1 MNELLRFSISLK
13 LLVFLMMSSVI
24 TLSRADGLERDV
36 DRFGMDY
43 RHIKL
48 PAADPLL
55 CQSECAG
62 DAGCKSFTYV
72 KPGLHGPGAVCYLK
86 NGEPNPTP
94 DNCCISG
101 LRPIVTQASGL
112 EINMD
117 RLGMDYRHIKLPAA
131 DPLLCQS
138 ECAGDAGCKS
148 FTYVK
153 PGLHGPGAVC
163 YLKNGEPNPT
173 PNNCCIS
180 GLRSITQSQ
189 AQSVLY
195 QALQAWRA
203 RIAPRAPV
211 SGQRR
216 DPLSISGQS
225 DSLKEYAIKCDDAT
239 GIKVPGFSC
248 SAGTEIKG
256 QGNIPADTCARP
268 VAGVTCAPADLPHC
282 DQPNVLNG
290 ECDPGA
296 KFQVLPGR
304 TADAVAVAHCRKNG
318 LDKDSSEYNDIAV
331 IQYNKQNGA
340 LCFYQALGNLSGGN
354 LPGEDIPPPLA
365 ADVSP
370 WRWASPAATVAMGC
384 TGCHDNGGFIRSPY
398 LAQLK
403 AGPGVLPNHVFPSD
417 LSGFNNLNTPVK
429 YVGLD
434 YATNRSW
441 SITTPNAPGDNGQS
455 CTECHRLA
463 VNNHIFID
471 GRGNKFA
478 GGTAAKFA
486 NVATAATQV
495 SKNRHGPSSPIWM
508 RLGQVFHKSEVEASA
523 KKFQDCAVGFFNS
536 GFVSAPMDCEISP
549 LGEPW
554 TEKLGGN
561 CSAHEQCGSGFCDAG
576 WDTSKTNRCMP
587 NKNGQ
592 TGDIC
597 SNDNQCGSPLICSN
611 LQKDASGAWIPGTC
625 ASKLSLGGGCSQN
638 YHCSS
643 GYCDSGNN
651 TSRTDLCM
659 PNRNGQ
665 TGDICSN
672 NNQCVSLI
680 CDGLTKNASGVWIP
694 GTCVSKKSLGAS
706 CSNNIECGSG
716 YCDSGNN
723 TSRTDLCMPNR
734 NGQTGNICSNNNH
747 CASNNCVGLRAQG
760 NIWIPGQCQ

>member
-36 DRFGMDY
+36 DRF
-43 RHIKL
+43 
-48 PAADPLL
+48 
-55 CQSECAG
+55 
-62 DAGCKSFTYV
+62 
-72 KPGLHGPGAVCYLK
+72 
-86 NGEPNPTP
+86 
-94 DNCCISG
+94 
-101 LRPIVTQASGL
+101 
-112 EINMD
+112 
-117 RLGMDYRHIKLPAA
+117 GMDYRHIKLPAA

-248 SAGTEIKG
+248 SAGTEIPW

-290 ECDPGA
+290 QCDPGA

-331 IQYNKQNGA
+331 IQYNKKNGA
-340 LCFYQALGNLSGGN
+340 LCFYQALSN

-370 WRWASPAATVAMGC
+370 WRWETPAATEAMGC

-463 VNNHIFID
+463 VNNHIFDD

-478 GGTAAKFA
+478 GGTAANFA

-495 SKNRHGPSSPIWM
+495 SKNPHGPSSPIWM

-576 WDTSKTNRCMP
+576 WNTSKTNRCMP

-665 TGDICSN
+665 TG
-672 NNQCVSLI
+672 
-680 CDGLTKNASGVWIP
+680 
-694 GTCVSKKSLGAS
+694 
-706 CSNNIECGSG
+706 
-716 YCDSGNN
+716 
-723 TSRTDLCMPNR
+723 
-734 NGQTGNICSNNNH
+734 NICSNNNH